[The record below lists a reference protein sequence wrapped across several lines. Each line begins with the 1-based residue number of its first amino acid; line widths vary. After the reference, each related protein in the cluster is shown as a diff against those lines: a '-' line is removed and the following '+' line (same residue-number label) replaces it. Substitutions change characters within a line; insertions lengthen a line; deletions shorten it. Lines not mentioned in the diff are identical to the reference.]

1 MLAHLQ
7 PRLMRLCTPMTATKS
22 TLPVL
27 FTNASVFDGQNVE
40 VQDGV
45 NVLVADGIIQ
55 EISTAPISSASAEV
69 VDVRGHTLMPGLIDA
84 HVHVYMFTSNPLSF
98 VDVHPTYLAHHASK
112 VLRFLLDRGVTSVR
126 DVGGADVGLARAL
139 NEGLIQGPRLFY
151 GGRILSQTGG
161 HADIR
166 SADRGDAPACACG
179 NASPRSLFASV
190 VDGVDAVR
198 AAVREEFRKGAHHIK
213 IMASGGVTSPTD
225 PLESSQF
232 SDAEIIACVDEAT
245 RLGRYVAAHCHPDA
259 AIRRCAALGVRSI
272 EHATLITGETAEVVA
287 KSGAIAVPTIS
298 VIFAFKGE
306 GERVDLPDTSREK
319 LNKVSV
325 RALESLD
332 IMRKAGVKMGFGT
345 DLPGT
350 HLEYYGTEF
359 TLRARVL
366 SAADILISAT
376 GTNATLLGRSP
387 TLGVIALGAAAD
399 ILVVDGNPLE
409 DIGLLAGGGSALR
422 VIMKGGEFFRRAL

>member
-1 MLAHLQ
+1 
-7 PRLMRLCTPMTATKS
+7 MTSTKS
-22 TLPVL
+22 NLPVL
-27 FTNASVFDGQNVE
+27 FTNASVFDGQHVE

-45 NVLVADGIIQ
+45 NVLVADGVIQ
-55 EISTAPISSASAEV
+55 EISTAPIRSASAQV
-69 VDVRGHTLMPGLIDA
+69 VDVRGRTLMPGLIDA

-98 VDVHPTYLAHHASK
+98 VGVHPTYLAHHASK
-112 VLRFLLDRGVTSVR
+112 VLRFLLERGVTSVR
-126 DVGGADVGLARAL
+126 DVGGADIGLARAL

-166 SADRGDAPACACG
+166 SADHVEVPVCG
-179 NASPRSLFASV
+179 CGTASPRSLFASV

-198 AAVREEFRKGAHHIK
+198 AAAREEFRKGAHHIK

-232 SDAEIIACVDEAT
+232 SDVEIIACVDEAT
-245 RLGRYVAAHCHPDA
+245 RLGRYVAAHCHPDS

-272 EHATLITGETAEVVA
+272 EHATLITDETAEAVA
-287 KSGAIAVPTIS
+287 QSGAIAVPTMS
-298 VIFAFKGE
+298 VIFAFKSE
-306 GERVDLPDTSREK
+306 GERVDLPGASREK
-319 LNKVSV
+319 LDKVSL
-325 RALESLD
+325 RALESLG

-350 HLEYYGTEF
+350 HLEHYGTEF

-366 SAADILISAT
+366 SPPDILISAT
-376 GTNATLLGRSP
+376 GTNGMLLGGSP
-387 TLGVIALGAAAD
+387 SLGVIVPSAAAD
-399 ILVVDGNPLE
+399 ILVVEGNPLK
-409 DIGLLAGGGSALR
+409 DIGLLAGDCSALR
-422 VIMKGGEFFRRAL
+422 VIMKGGEFFRRSL